1 MTFIHTTE
9 NMGLAETSHIC
20 TKLQQSIDPNQARE
34 TYTLK
39 LHTVVTFACSS
50 QAIYNNDV

>member
-1 MTFIHTTE
+1 MAFIHTTE

>member
-1 MTFIHTTE
+1 MAFIHTTE

-20 TKLQQSIDPNQARE
+20 TKLQLNIDPNEARE

-39 LHTVVTFACSS
+39 LHSVVIFAYSN
-50 QAIYNNDV
+50 QPIYSKDV